1 MLKELFLFQRW
12 GIFFKMLKNL
22 KVSEEHYFKER
33 IIFEI
38 YIFFCRKLKNRVAA
52 QTARDRK
59 KAKMDGMEVNLTD
72 LQDENKRLM
81 EENRA
86 LRQQSQQLSSEN
98 RDLKERLGQAT
109 SGVVIKKETELESA
123 ALGVSLQKEQIQA
136 LFQLMTRYV
145 AFLLT
150 LR

>member
-1 MLKELFLFQRW
+1 
-12 GIFFKMLKNL
+12 MLKNL

-81 EENRA
+81 EENKA